1 MEDEEEDD
9 DEEDDDDGG
18 EDTFLEGALGAL
30 VMGLPLAT
38 GNVKSS
44 TVFNTVCYR

>member
-18 EDTFLEGALGAL
+18 EDTFLEGALGAP
-30 VMGLPLAT
+30 VTGLPLAT

-44 TVFNTVCYR
+44 TVFCTVC

>member
-9 DEEDDDDGG
+9 DEEDNDDKG
-18 EDTFLEGALGAL
+18 EDTFLEGALGAP
-30 VMGLPLAT
+30 VMVLPLAI

-44 TVFNTVCYR
+44 TVLDTVC